1 MQLKNFLLLFVVFAF
16 ELEAWSTVSEYWII
30 EKPAALVL
38 YNQYEQRLTDT
49 EKSLLPGFSAWRI
62 LENDHVMSDQFSHTI
77 KTELDRKIYYI
88 QISVEGEPVNGS
100 QAGQINTFKNARVQG
115 DTVRIKNSGRLSLQS
130 GDKQHD
136 LSEGMLI
143 QRIFLYR
150 NRTFA
155 RDIAGKTTGWIEG
168 NGPANWE
175 VYLPA
180 NSDQALEKQI
190 FSRVD
195 RIFKS
200 YNKRLDKLFTYLN
213 KQYDKSQISPQWIAE
228 KSPLNLK
235 YMLVPLDYRNRF
247 SDSQSYLVQELHD
260 LLYGSAY
267 QLSATDGQI
276 VISNLSR

>member
-1 MQLKNFLLLFVVFAF
+1 MQLKNFLLLFVVFTF

-30 EKPAALVL
+30 EKPTALVL

-77 KTELDRKIYYI
+77 KTELDRKIFYI
-88 QISVEGEPVNGS
+88 QISIEGEPVNVS
-100 QAGQINTFKNARVQG
+100 QAGQIRTFKNARVQG

-130 GDKQHD
+130 GDKHHD

-143 QRIFLYR
+143 QRIFHYR
-150 NRTFA
+150 NKTFA

-168 NGPANWE
+168 NGPAHWE
-175 VYLPA
+175 AYLPA

-228 KSPLNLK
+228 KSPLYLK
-235 YMLVPLDYRNRF
+235 YTLVPLDYRNRF

-260 LLYGSAY
+260 LLYGSIY
-267 QLSATDGQI
+267 KLSATNGQI
-276 VISNLSR
+276 VISKLSR